1 MTLNQLHYVITV
13 ADAGSMNRAAERL
26 YITQPSLTSAIKE
39 LEKELGIT
47 IFYRNGRGVT
57 LTNDGAEF
65 LLYAREIYG
74 QYEAVMQK
82 YSDDGGMKQKF
93 GISMQHYSFAV
104 KAFVNLVNK
113 HDLAEYDFA
122 IRETKTKEVISDVA
136 AMKSEI
142 GIIYQSDF
150 NRNAINK
157 ILRQNSLQF
166 HELVDCDAFV
176 YLWKGHPL
184 ANRVSVGFKDLAD
197 YPNLTFEQGDDST
210 FYYAEEIFSETNY
223 SRTIR
228 VNDRATMLNLMR
240 GVHGYTLCSGIICED
255 FNGGDY
261 LAVPFNDPET
271 SGDKAMQIGYIQ
283 KKNSLL
289 SKTAQLYIRE
299 LQSYLGIEPE
309 SAEDAGE
316 ESVDA

>member
-1 MTLNQLHYVITV
+1 MTLNQLHYIITV
-13 ADAGSMNRAAERL
+13 AEAGSMNRAAERL

-39 LEKELGIT
+39 LERELGIT
-47 IFYRNGRGVT
+47 VFHRNGRGVT

-65 LLYAREIYG
+65 LLYAREIYS

-82 YSDDGGMKQKF
+82 YSDDEGLKQKF

-113 HDLAEYDFA
+113 YDLAEYDFA

-136 AMKSEI
+136 SLKSEI

-150 NRNAINK
+150 NRNAITK

-176 YLWKGHPL
+176 YLWSGHPL
-184 ANRVSVGFKDLAD
+184 ADRDSVNFQDLSG

-210 FYYAEEIFSETNY
+210 LYYAEEIFSENNY
-223 SRTIR
+223 SRCIR
-228 VNDRATMLNLMR
+228 VNDRATMLNLMK

-261 LAVPFNDPET
+261 VAVPFNDPVIG
-271 SGDKAMQIGYIQ
+271 GDKAMKIGYIQ
-283 KKNSLL
+283 KKNSIL

-299 LQSYLGIEPE
+299 LRDYLGIPTPE
-309 SAEDAGE
+309 SEKK
-316 ESVDA
+316 

>member
-113 HDLAEYDFA
+113 HDLAEYAFA

-136 AMKSEI
+136 SMKSEI

-184 ANRVSVGFKDLAD
+184 ANRTSVGFKDLAD
-197 YPNLTFEQGDDST
+197 FPNLTFEQGDDST
-210 FYYAEEIFSETNY
+210 LYYAEEIFSENNY

-228 VNDRATMLNLMR
+228 VNDRATMLNLMK

-271 SGDKAMQIGYIQ
+271 SGDKAMKIGYIQ

-289 SKTAQLYIRE
+289 SKTAQLYIGE
-299 LQSYLGIEPE
+299 LRSYLGIGVTME
-309 SAEDAGE
+309 SSEGAETTE
-316 ESVDA
+316 

>member
-1 MTLNQLHYVITV
+1 MTLNQLHYIITV
-13 ADAGSMNRAAERL
+13 AEAGSMNRAAERL

-39 LEKELGIT
+39 LERELGINV
-47 IFYRNGRGVT
+47 FHRNGRGVT

-65 LLYAREIYG
+65 LLYAREIYS

-82 YSDDGGMKQKF
+82 YSDDEGLKQKF

-113 HDLAEYDFA
+113 YDLAEYDFA

-136 AMKSEI
+136 SLKSEI

-150 NRNAINK
+150 NRNAITK

-176 YLWKGHPL
+176 YLWSGHPL
-184 ANRVSVGFKDLAD
+184 ADRDSVNFQDLSD

-210 FYYAEEIFSETNY
+210 LYYAEEIFSENNY
-223 SRTIR
+223 SRCIR
-228 VNDRATMLNLMR
+228 VNDRATMLNLMK

-261 LAVPFNDPET
+261 VAVPFNDPVIG
-271 SGDKAMQIGYIQ
+271 GDKAMKIGYIQ
-283 KKNSLL
+283 KKNSIL

-299 LQSYLGIEPE
+299 LRDYLGIPTPE
-309 SAEDAGE
+309 SEKK
-316 ESVDA
+316 